1 MVTRNIILP
10 SQGLCVQCA
19 MALLLGASLSSFTT
33 AMVAAAAMNGTVWV
47 DWSALPAATSST
59 AATIEVDCC
68 EPFLTRDPAAH
79 KNGGGPFG
87 SYTVAMQ
94 DLGAEFV
101 RLSLLGTLQYIPCSL
116 VVTAASVVGTLQ
128 GAYHEGRFRFDD
140 VYLYAIIVGS
150 YRSGSREHSRARC
163 NRGARE
169 GNRTLKRAG
178 HPFSFV
184 LIS

>member
-1 MVTRNIILP
+1 VGDRVT
-10 SQGLCVQCA
+10 V
-19 MALLLGASLSSFTT
+19 SFT
-33 AMVAAAAMNGTVWV
+33 GPVW
-47 DWSALPAATSST
+47 SPRKGR
-59 AATIEVDCC
+59 
-68 EPFLTRDPAAH
+68 LTRPWA
-79 KNGGGPFG
+79 
-87 SYTVAMQ
+87 
-94 DLGAEFV
+94 LGAEFV

-150 YRSGSREHSRARC
+150 YRSGGREHSRARC

-169 GNRTLKRAG
+169 GNRALKRAG